1 MSMVWANQPVLF
13 TPAAG
18 KVGAGMRAA
27 CGGCMQFTTITYN
40 TDTLIGNLHFTH
52 TVRTGNGFFRYFDP
66 LHASSKI
73 VLKDNTNC
81 YLCPVFKNSTIHG
94 ITVRHRWPTECRQIH
109 LIQLPFQRESTGSQF
124 PILHHRAECVRHYCA
139 RRALE

>member
-1 MSMVWANQPVLF
+1 PERSAP
-13 TPAAG
+13 
-18 KVGAGMRAA
+18 A
-27 CGGCMQFTTITYN
+27 CGQRAEVACNWPALRTMQTRLPAIFTLRTPSVPGMASSA
-40 TDTLIGNLHFTH
+40 TLIHFML
-52 TVRTGNGFFRYFDP
+52 VP
-66 LHASSKI
+66 KI
-73 VLKDNTNC
+73 IHKPNTNC

-124 PILHHRAECVRHYCA
+124 PILHHRAECGRHYCA